1 MTKNNKKMLIAG
13 LTTVTLAF
21 GTIAATVPAAYA
33 APGDVTSIAVAIDAK
48 TKYVAD
54 PTLKFGE
61 KKVVKITM
69 TGNRVIDYREEANGQ
84 KTKIGERIVDQAQDG
99 ITNVGNRKLEVKEVD
114 GKKVTYATDYKINPD
129 TGEVTNEVLG
139 ETKPVEGA
147 EAHQVHGD
155 QNNDQNGQA
164 GGDAVG
170 GTDQKK
176 PGDQKKDDQKT
187 NDQKTDEKKADDQKT
202 AVNTTTNNNNQKHL
216 PKTGAALP
224 ITAAVAAMVTG
235 LGAFA
240 YRKRMASAE

>member
-13 LTTVTLAF
+13 LTTAALTF

-61 KKVVKITM
+61 HKVVKITM
-69 TGNRVIDYREEANGQ
+69 TGNKAIDYREEANGQ

-129 TGEVTNEVLG
+129 TGEVTDEVLG

-147 EAHQVHGD
+147 EAQQGQGD
-155 QNNDQNGQA
+155 QNNGQNGQV

-170 GTDQKK
+170 GTDQK

-187 NDQKTDEKKADDQKT
+187 NDQKTDEKKANDQKT
-202 AVNTTTNNNNQKHL
+202 AVNTANNNNRKHL